1 MVARSD
7 TTGIR
12 AVDTTGA
19 DPCFAVSVLWSISAA
34 LRRHRRWPRRP
45 SCDHRVRRLQPRCR
59 CRFSLCQH
67 RNDRAPDLRTRL
79 VRLGERS
86 LTRHALR
93 PDYRRDLVGC
103 TARFT
108 LVRRAARR
116 HFGLLPGLSAPN
128 VPSLDWRSPLDN
140 CSASPRLTR
149 EGSSHSAAVSIERAF
164 LRERSAQ
171 PPGSRVIGLRF
182 SARLAADT
190 LCYGPACGNV
200 TRRRLADGVRL
211 VCPVALIAAEETA
224 DALIQARTLRP
235 PGQVGCVDPPRMSP
249 VQVVVRKPV
258 MVDPARRRLTP
269 RHMATIVSSPRLCRS
284 R

>member
-45 SCDHRVRRLQPRCR
+45 SCDHRLRRLQPRCR

-103 TARFT
+103 TTRFT

-149 EGSSHSAAVSIERAF
+149 EGSSNSAAVSIERAF
-164 LRERSAQ
+164 LRARSAQ

-182 SARLAADT
+182 AARLAADT
-190 LCYGPACGNV
+190 LCY
-200 TRRRLADGVRL
+200 VR
-211 VCPVALIAAEETA
+211 
-224 DALIQARTLRP
+224 
-235 PGQVGCVDPPRMSP
+235 
-249 VQVVVRKPV
+249 
-258 MVDPARRRLTP
+258 
-269 RHMATIVSSPRLCRS
+269 VSSRQRALSLRWADRPALAQFVLSKWLVETRTPPSRPKAGEVNSAAGRS
-284 R
+284 TPPLGSRAFRPEPDETPYR